1 MRSLS
6 IFFIILFALSGCA
19 SQNTIQKALQTN
31 NAHAISYLGDKTI
44 ELIMQYKQ
52 KLDKRNPKGVDT
64 VTTNYLPSYIQ
75 KRVNPNEFSM
85 IGYKTFDNPSLYLQ
99 NAFESTTVEKNDYLI
114 MGMYAMVYEA
124 YNLDAKHKLTAF
136 DFNLQKLQTL
146 HKNLQILKWKIKV
159 AKDSNNNF
167 LFLTWQNNWQ
177 VELLKNSQLS
187 VDYASIENLR
197 AIASKQESVFD
208 ISNTSFDEIL
218 RQMLV
223 YTELA
228 IHYRGGEA
236 TDISVNLLTSF
247 LLL

>member
-1 MRSLS
+1 
-6 IFFIILFALSGCA
+6 
-19 SQNTIQKALQTN
+19 
-31 NAHAISYLGDKTI
+31 
-44 ELIMQYKQ
+44 
-52 KLDKRNPKGVDT
+52 
-64 VTTNYLPSYIQ
+64 
-75 KRVNPNEFSM
+75 
-85 IGYKTFDNPSLYLQ
+85 
-99 NAFESTTVEKNDYLI
+99 
-114 MGMYAMVYEA
+114 MVYEA

-208 ISNTSFDEIL
+208 ISNTSFDEIS